1 MDKQAGWPLH
11 QTAYSSPLPTR
22 TFTVIP
28 KTVVF
33 DLGAVLLHWKPVDLV
48 ARMLPQHAP
57 DRAAAEQVCERIFQG
72 LRPSSTWA
80 DFDRG
85 RVEPDALADLLA
97 AQSGLPADD
106 LLDFIHA
113 IPDHLHT
120 KLDTQLLLPR
130 LLSHGH
136 RLVYLSNMPLLYS
149 ERLLQERTFFQY
161 FDGGIFSAVVG
172 LVKPEQA
179 MFAKA
184 ESELELDPDNT
195 VFIDDNLDNVE
206 AARRRGW
213 EVIHF
218 TDAEQCARDLFD
230 LGVLE

>member
-1 MDKQAGWPLH
+1 M
-11 QTAYSSPLPTR
+11 
-22 TFTVIP
+22 IP

-33 DLGAVLLHWKPVDLV
+33 DLGAVLLHWQPVDLV

-57 DRAAAEQVCERIFQG
+57 DRAAAEQLCTRIFEG
-72 LRPSSTWA
+72 LHPGSTWA

-97 AQSGLPADD
+97 VQTGVPADD

-120 KLDTQLLLPR
+120 KLDTQALLPR

-136 RLVYLSNMPLLYS
+136 RLVYLSNMPLPYS

-161 FDGGIFSAVVG
+161 FDGGIFSGVIG

-179 MFAKA
+179 MFARA
-184 ESELELDPDNT
+184 ESELELDTDNT
-195 VFIDDNLDNVE
+195 VFIDDNLHNVQ

-213 EVIHF
+213 ESIHF
-218 TDAEQCARDLFD
+218 VDAQQCETELLD

>member
-1 MDKQAGWPLH
+1 M
-11 QTAYSSPLPTR
+11 
-22 TFTVIP
+22 IP

-33 DLGAVLLHWKPVDLV
+33 DLGAVLLHWQPVDLV

-57 DRAAAEQVCERIFQG
+57 DRAAAEQLCTRIFEDLHPG
-72 LRPSSTWA
+72 STWA

-97 AQSGLPADD
+97 VQTGVPADD

-120 KLDTQLLLPR
+120 KLDTQALLPR

-136 RLVYLSNMPLLYS
+136 RLVYLSNMPLPYS

-161 FDGGIFSAVVG
+161 FDGGIFSGVIG

-179 MFAKA
+179 MFARA

-195 VFIDDNLDNVE
+195 VFIDDNLHNVQ

-213 EVIHF
+213 ESIHF
-218 TDAEQCARDLFD
+218 VDAQQCETELLD

>member
-1 MDKQAGWPLH
+1 MIL
-11 QTAYSSPLPTR
+11 
-22 TFTVIP
+22 
-28 KTVVF
+28 KTIVF
-33 DLGAVLLHWKPVDLV
+33 DLGAVLLRWQPVDLV

-57 DRAAAEQVCERIFQG
+57 DRAAAEQLSERIFEG

-97 AQSGLPADD
+97 AQAGVPADD

-120 KLDTQLLLPR
+120 LMDTQALLPR

-136 RLVYLSNMPLLYS
+136 RLVYLSNMPLPYS

-161 FDGGIFSAVVG
+161 FDGGLFSGVVG
-172 LVKPEQA
+172 LVKPEPA
-179 MFAKA
+179 MFARA

-195 VFIDDNLDNVE
+195 VFIDDNKHNVQ

-213 EVIHF
+213 EAIQF
-218 TDAEQCARDLFD
+218 TDAEQCERELLD

>member
-1 MDKQAGWPLH
+1 
-11 QTAYSSPLPTR
+11 
-22 TFTVIP
+22 VIL

-33 DLGAVLLHWKPVDLV
+33 DLGAVLLRWQPVDLV

-57 DRAAAEQVCERIFQG
+57 DRAAAEQLCERIFEG
-72 LRPSSTWA
+72 LRPGSTWA

-85 RVEPDALADLLA
+85 RVEPDALAELLA
-97 AQSGLPADD
+97 VQAGVPADD

-120 KLDTQLLLPR
+120 LMDTQALLPR
-130 LLSHGH
+130 LLSYGH
-136 RLVYLSNMPLLYS
+136 RLVYLSNMPLPYS

-161 FDGGIFSAVVG
+161 FDGGLFSGVVG
-172 LVKPEQA
+172 LVKPEPA
-179 MFAKA
+179 MFARA

-195 VFIDDNLDNVE
+195 VFIDDNLHNVQ

-213 EVIHF
+213 EAIQF
-218 TDAEQCARDLFD
+218 TDAEQCERELLD